1 MSKGKTNIRSVG
13 GKTLG
18 NATVLDYAYD
28 IPNDVIYVSSGP
40 RPSFSPLDQREGLDE
55 RGLLTV
61 FRGLPL
67 GSGPR
72 SDGRVLVLPLL
83 L

>member
-1 MSKGKTNIRSVG
+1 MSKGKTNIRRVG

-40 RPSFSPLDQREGLDE
+40 RPSFSPLDQPQISRIIYV
-55 RGLLTV
+55 TA
-61 FRGLPL
+61 
-67 GSGPR
+67 
-72 SDGRVLVLPLL
+72 RVLMSAGC
-83 L
+83 